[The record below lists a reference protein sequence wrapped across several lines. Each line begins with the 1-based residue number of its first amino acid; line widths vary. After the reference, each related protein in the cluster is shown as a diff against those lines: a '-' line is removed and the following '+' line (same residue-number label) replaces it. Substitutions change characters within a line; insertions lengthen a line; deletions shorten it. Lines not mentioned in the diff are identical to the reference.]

1 MIRMKYISAFEK
13 IKSGLKDANT
23 DKLTGDFAVQV
34 NISNKDSAGAFYV
47 AYFDGVLSVEPYDY
61 RDNWAMIT
69 ISVADF
75 MKLVSGRLDIEKA
88 IASGKLEVTGDLSK
102 VQELTTL
109 VKAPEKKPAVRKT
122 AAKKPA
128 GKKTAAKPAA
138 AEKPAPKKAAKS
150 AAAEKP
156 EPKKTAKP
164 KTVKSEPVTEKP
176 APAPKK
182 EAPKAS
188 DTAVKKSK

>member
-1 MIRMKYISAFEK
+1 MKYISAFEK

-23 DKLTGDFAVQV
+23 DQLTGDFAVQV
-34 NISNKDSAGAFYV
+34 NISNRDSAGAFYV

-61 RDNWAMIT
+61 KDNWAMLT

-75 MKLVSGRLDIEKA
+75 MKLVSGKLDIEKA
-88 IASGKLEVTGDLSK
+88 LASGKLEVSGDLSK
-102 VQELTTL
+102 VRELTTL
-109 VKAPEKKPAVRKT
+109 VKAPEKKPAARKT

-128 GKKTAAKPAA
+128 GKKTAAK
-138 AEKPAPKKAAKS
+138 S
-150 AAAEKP
+150 AAAEKA
-156 EPKKTAKP
+156 EPKKAAKP
-164 KTVKSEPVTEKP
+164 KTVKPEPVKEKP

-188 DTAVKKSK
+188 DTAPKAAVKKTK